1 MQEAVIVSAART
13 AIGKYGKTFTG
24 IKATELGAAAISAAL
39 ERSGL
44 LPEQIGDCIMGNVLA
59 AGLGQN
65 PARQA
70 AVSAGLPVEIGS
82 TTVNMVCGSG
92 LKAAMYAADAI
103 KAGEFDAVMV
113 GGLESMSNAPYLLD
127 GARWGYRMNDQKVVD
142 SMVHDGLW
150 DIFNDMHMG
159 NTGEIAAERFGIS
172 REEADRFS
180 YESHRKAAEAIEKGR
195 FQKEIAPFTVKGRKG
210 DTVVDTD
217 EGVRADTSME
227 ALAKLKPIFKKDGMV
242 TPGNS
247 SQLSDG
253 GAALVVCSRSFAEE
267 HSLDVMASIVAYGS
281 KGLAP
286 ELIMEAPIPAT
297 EHVLSKSG
305 MTVDDIDLFEHNEAF
320 ATASL
325 AVMKGLGID
334 EERFNVNGGAIALGH
349 PIGASGARVL
359 TTLVHALHD
368 RNKET
373 GLATL
378 CLGGGNA
385 VTMVVRSER

>member
-13 AIGKYGKTFTG
+13 AIGKYGKIFNG
-24 IKATELGAAAISAAL
+24 IKATDLGAAAVSAAL

-44 LPEQIGDCIMGNVLA
+44 EASQVQDCIMGNVLS

-70 AVSAGLPVEIGS
+70 AVGGGLPVEIGA

-92 LKAAMYAADAI
+92 LKAAMFAADAI
-103 KAGEFDAVMV
+103 KAGEFNAVMV
-113 GGLESMSNAPYLLD
+113 GGMENMSNAPYLMN
-127 GARWGYRMNDQKVVD
+127 GARWGYRMNDQKVMD

-150 DIFNDMHMG
+150 DIFNDVHMG
-159 NTGEIAAERFGIS
+159 NTGEIVAERFDVT
-172 REEADRFS
+172 REEADEFS
-180 YESHRKAAEAIEKGR
+180 FHSHARAAKAIEEGR
-195 FQKEIAPFTVKGRKG
+195 FKDEIVPYVIKGRKG
-210 DTVVDTD
+210 DTVVDVD
-217 EGVRADTSME
+217 EGVRGDTSME
-227 ALAKLKPIFKKDGMV
+227 ALAKLKPIFKKDGVV

-253 GAALVVCSRSFAEE
+253 AAALMVCSRDFAEE

-281 KGLAP
+281 KGLEP

-297 EHVLSKSG
+297 EHVLEKAG
-305 MTVDDIDLFEHNEAF
+305 MTIDDIDLFEHNEAF

-325 AVMKGLGID
+325 AVMKGLGVD
-334 EERFNVNGGAIALGH
+334 HDRFNVNGGAVALGH

-359 TTLVHALHD
+359 TSLVYALKD

-385 VTMVVRSER
+385 VTMVLRAER

>member
-13 AIGKYGKTFTG
+13 AIGKYGKTFNG
-24 IKATELGAAAISAAL
+24 IKATELGAAAIRAAL

-44 LPEQIGDCIMGNVLA
+44 EAEQVQDCIMGNVLS

-70 AVSAGLPVEIGS
+70 AVGGGLPMEIGA

-92 LKAAMYAADAI
+92 LKAAMFAADSI

-113 GGLESMSNAPYLLD
+113 GGMENMSNAPYLMH
-127 GARWGYRMNDQKVVD
+127 GARWGYRMGDQKVVD
-142 SMVHDGLW
+142 GMVHDGLW
-150 DIFNDMHMG
+150 DIFNDVHMG
-159 NTGEIAAERFGIS
+159 NTGEIVAERFGVS
-172 REEADRFS
+172 REEADIFS
-180 YESHRKAAEAIEKGR
+180 FNSHAKAAKAIEEGR
-195 FQKEIAPFTVKGRKG
+195 FKDEIVPFVIKGRKG
-210 DTVVDTD
+210 DTVVDVD
-217 EGVRADTSME
+217 EGVRADTSLE
-227 ALAKLKPIFKKDGMV
+227 ALAKLKPIFKKDGVV

-253 GAALVVCSRSFAEE
+253 AAALMVCSRDFAEE
-267 HSLDVMASIVAYGS
+267 HSLDVMASIVSYGG

-297 EHVLSKSG
+297 QFVLEKAG
-305 MTVDDIDLFEHNEAF
+305 MTIDDIDLFEHNEAF

-325 AVMKGLGID
+325 AVMKGLGVED
-334 EERFNVNGGAIALGH
+334 DRFNVNGGAVAIGH

-359 TTLVHALHD
+359 TSLVHALKD

-385 VTMVVRSER
+385 VTMIIRAER

>member
-24 IKATELGAAAISAAL
+24 TKATELGAAAIRAAL

-44 LPEQIGDCIMGNVLA
+44 QAEQVEDCIMGNVLS
-59 AGLGQN
+59 AGMGQN

-103 KAGEFDAVMV
+103 KADEFEAVMV
-113 GGLESMSNAPYLLD
+113 GGLESMSNAPYLLN

-142 SMVHDGLW
+142 CMVHDGLW

-159 NTGEIAAERFGIS
+159 NTGEIVAERFGIG

-180 YESHRKAAEAIEKGR
+180 CESHHKAAEAIEKGR
-195 FQKEIAPFTVKGRKG
+195 FKDEITPFTIKGRKG

-217 EGVRADTSME
+217 EGVRSDTSAE
-227 ALAKLKPIFKKDGMV
+227 ALAKLNPIFKSDGVV

-253 GAALVVCSRSFAEE
+253 AAALMVCSRSFAEE

-297 EHVLSKSG
+297 EHVLSKAG
-305 MTVDDIDLFEHNEAF
+305 MTIDDIDLFEHNEAF

-325 AVMKGLGID
+325 AVMKGLGV
-334 EERFNVNGGAIALGH
+334 EEDRFNVNGGAIALGH

-359 TTLVHALHD
+359 TTLLHALKD

>member
-1 MQEAVIVSAART
+1 MKEAVIVSAART

-24 IKATELGAAAISAAL
+24 IKATELGAHAISAAL

-44 LPEQIGDCIMGNVLA
+44 DAGMVEDCIMGNVLSS
-59 AGLGQN
+59 GLGQN

-70 AVSAGLPVEIGS
+70 AVGGGLPVEIGA
-82 TTVNMVCGSG
+82 TTINMVCGSG
-92 LKAAMYAADAI
+92 LKAAMFAADSI
-103 KAGEFDAVMV
+103 KAGEFNAVMV
-113 GGLESMSNAPYLLD
+113 GGLESMSNAPYLMN

-159 NTGEIAAERFGIS
+159 NTGEIVAERFDVS
-172 REEADRFS
+172 REEADEFS
-180 YESHRKAAEAIEKGR
+180 YKSHLRAAAAIENGGFKD
-195 FQKEIAPFTVKGRKG
+195 EIVPYVIKGRKG

-227 ALAKLKPIFKKDGMV
+227 ALAKLKPIFKKDGVV

-253 GAALVVCSRSFAEE
+253 AAALLITSREFAEE
-267 HSLDVMASIVAYGS
+267 HSLPVMASIVSYGT

-297 EHVLSKSG
+297 EHVLHKAG

-320 ATASL
+320 ATASI
-325 AVMKGLGID
+325 AVMKGLGI
-334 EERFNVNGGAIALGH
+334 EEDRFNVNGGAIALGH

-359 TTLVHALHD
+359 TSLVHAL
-368 RNKET
+368 KERGKEN

-385 VTMVVRSER
+385 VTMIVRSE

>member
-24 IKATELGAAAISAAL
+24 TKATELGAAAIRAAL

-44 LPEQIGDCIMGNVLA
+44 QAEQVEDCIMGNVLS
-59 AGLGQN
+59 AGMGQN

-103 KAGEFDAVMV
+103 KADEFEAVMV
-113 GGLESMSNAPYLLD
+113 GGLESMSNAPYLLN

-142 SMVHDGLW
+142 CMVHDGLW

-159 NTGEIAAERFGIS
+159 NTGEIVAERFGIG

-180 YESHRKAAEAIEKGR
+180 CESHHKAAEAIEKGR
-195 FQKEIAPFTVKGRKG
+195 FKDEITPFTIKGRKG

-217 EGVRADTSME
+217 EGVRSDTSAE
-227 ALAKLKPIFKKDGMV
+227 ALAKLNPIFKSDGVV

-253 GAALVVCSRSFAEE
+253 AAALMVCSRSFAEE

-297 EHVLSKSG
+297 EHVLSKAG
-305 MTVDDIDLFEHNEAF
+305 MTIDDIDLFEHNEAF

-325 AVMKGLGID
+325 AVMKGLGV
-334 EERFNVNGGAIALGH
+334 EEDRFNGNGGAIALGH

-359 TTLVHALHD
+359 TTLLHALKD

>member
-13 AIGKYGKTFTG
+13 AIGKYGKTFNG
-24 IKATELGAAAISAAL
+24 IKATELGAAAIRAAL

-44 LPEQIGDCIMGNVLA
+44 EAEQVQDCIMGNVLS

-70 AVSAGLPVEIGS
+70 AVGGGLPMEIGA

-92 LKAAMYAADAI
+92 LKAAMFAADSI

-113 GGLESMSNAPYLLD
+113 GGMENMSNAPYLMH
-127 GARWGYRMNDQKVVD
+127 GARWGYRMGDQKVVD
-142 SMVHDGLW
+142 GMVHDGLW
-150 DIFNDMHMG
+150 DIFNDVHMG
-159 NTGEIAAERFGIS
+159 NTGEIVAERFGVS
-172 REEADRFS
+172 REEADIFS
-180 YESHRKAAEAIEKGR
+180 FNSHAKAAKAIEEGR
-195 FQKEIAPFTVKGRKG
+195 FKDEIVPFVIKGRKG
-210 DTVVDTD
+210 DTVVDVD
-217 EGVRADTSME
+217 EGVRADTSLE
-227 ALAKLKPIFKKDGMV
+227 ALAKLKPIFKKDGVV

-253 GAALVVCSRSFAEE
+253 AAALMLCSRDFAEE
-267 HSLDVMASIVAYGS
+267 HSLDVMASIVSYGG

-297 EHVLSKSG
+297 QFVLEKAG
-305 MTVDDIDLFEHNEAF
+305 MTIDDIDLFEHNEAF

-325 AVMKGLGID
+325 AVMKGLGVED
-334 EERFNVNGGAIALGH
+334 DRFNVNGGAVAIGH

-359 TTLVHALHD
+359 TSLVHALKD

-385 VTMVVRSER
+385 VTMIIRAER